1 MSLMQALETRDA
13 SFLPG
18 RRNEDWRWSDLK
30 SVVRAVPPPSPD
42 AAKPE
47 APPPLAELAADNE
60 IVVVNG
66 RADTFGFHAVA
77 GLPRTLRLRIV
88 SRADQTAHQGVLILD
103 VEPEAQL
110 TVIETYE
117 GEGSGYLS
125 DFSLAVSMGEGA
137 ELERIVLLDEPADAV
152 SISQSQVELQAGA
165 RFAQT
170 VVASGAKLQRHET
183 HVRHPGGGAEVR
195 LDGLYLL
202 SGKRHADLTTVVD
215 HGDVDGVTDQ
225 LTKGLAKDQARGV
238 FQGRIVVEAGADR
251 TDARMGHHALLLNDG
266 AEIDAKPELEIYA
279 DDVACAHGN
288 TVGSLDEAA
297 LFYMRARGMPEQ
309 EARALLMEA
318 FVGEVVDRIRHEGAR
333 AAVHAWVSEKLEA
346 LS

>member
-1 MSLMQALETRDA
+1 MSVMQALQARDA
-13 SFLPG
+13 SLLPG
-18 RRNEDWRWSDLK
+18 RRDEDWRWSDLK
-30 SVVRAVPPPSPD
+30 SVVRVVPPQSP
-42 AAKPE
+42 AVSKPT
-47 APPPLAELAADNE
+47 APPPLSEFQTDNE

-88 SRADQTAHQGVLILD
+88 ARAEQTAHQGVLTLD
-103 VEPEAQL
+103 IEPGAEL

-125 DFSLAVSMGEGA
+125 DFSLAVSIGEGA
-137 ELERIVLLDEPADAV
+137 KLERIVLLDEPADAV
-152 SISQSQVELQAGA
+152 SISQSQVELQVGA
-165 RFAQT
+165 EFAQT
-170 VVASGAKLQRHET
+170 VLASGAKLQRHET
-183 HVRHPGGGAEVR
+183 HVRHPGGGARVR

-202 SGKRHADLTTVVD
+202 GGKRHADLTTVVD
-215 HGDVDGVTDQ
+215 HSATDGVTEQ

-279 DDVACAHGN
+279 DDVSCAHGN
-288 TVGSLDEAA
+288 TVGSLDEDA
-297 LFYMRARGMPEQ
+297 LFYMRARGIPEH

-333 AAVHAWVSEKLEA
+333 EAAHAWVSDKLRA

>member
-1 MSLMQALETRDA
+1 MSLMRALETRDA
-13 SFLPG
+13 SLLPG
-18 RRNEDWRWSDLK
+18 RRDEDWRWSDLR
-30 SVVRAVPPPSPD
+30 SVVRAVPPPSPV
-42 AAKPE
+42 AE
-47 APPPLAELAADNE
+47 APSAPPLLSELAADNE

-66 RADTFGFHAVA
+66 RAETFGFHAVA

-88 SRADQTAHQGVLILD
+88 SRADQTAHQGVLTLD
-103 VEPEAQL
+103 LEPDAEL

-125 DFSLAVSMGEGA
+125 DFSLAVSIGEGA
-137 ELERIVLLDEPADAV
+137 RLERIVVLDEPADAV
-152 SISQSQVELQAGA
+152 SISRSQVELQAHA
-165 RFAQT
+165 QFSQT
-170 VVASGAKLQRHET
+170 VLASGARLQRHET
-183 HVRHPGGGAEVR
+183 HVRHPGGGAQVR

-202 SGKRHADLTTVVD
+202 GGKRHADLTTVVD
-215 HGDVDGVTDQ
+215 HSGVEGVTDQ

-238 FQGRIVVEAGADR
+238 FQGRIVVEEGADR

-266 AEIDAKPELEIYA
+266 AEVDAKPELEIYA

-288 TVGSLDEAA
+288 TVGSLDEDA
-297 LFYMRARGMPEQ
+297 LFYMRARGMPEP

-333 AAVHAWVSEKLEA
+333 AAAHAWVSEKLRA

>member
-1 MSLMQALETRDA
+1 MSLMRALETRDA
-13 SFLPG
+13 SLLPG
-18 RRNEDWRWSDLK
+18 RRDEDWRWSDLK
-30 SVVRAVPPPSPD
+30 SVVRAVPAPSP
-42 AAKPE
+42 AAMAPT

-66 RADTFGFHAVA
+66 KADTFGFHAVA

-88 SRADQTAHQGVLILD
+88 SRASETAHQGVLTLD
-103 VEPEAQL
+103 IEPEAEL

-125 DFSLAVSMGEGA
+125 DFSLAVSVGEGA
-137 ELERIVLLDEPADAV
+137 KLERIVVLDEPADAV

-165 RFAQT
+165 QFAQT
-170 VVASGAKLQRHET
+170 VLASGARLQRHET
-183 HVRHPGGGAEVR
+183 HVRHPGGGAQVR

-202 SGKRHADLTTVVD
+202 GGKRHADLTTVVD

-238 FQGRIVVEAGADR
+238 FQGRIVVEEGADR

-279 DDVACAHGN
+279 DDVSCAHGN
-288 TVGSLDEAA
+288 TVGSLDEDA
-297 LFYMRARGMPEQ
+297 LFYMRARGIPEP

-318 FVGEVVDRIRHEGAR
+318 FIGEVVDRIRHEGAR
-333 AAVHAWVSEKLEA
+333 SAVHAWVSDKLRA

>member
-1 MSLMQALETRDA
+1 MSLMKALSTRDA
-13 SFLPG
+13 SLLPG
-18 RRNEDWRWSDLK
+18 RRDEDWRWSDLK
-30 SVVRAVPPPSPD
+30 SAVRAVPPPSP
-42 AAKPE
+42 AAE
-47 APPPLAELAADNE
+47 APGAPPLLPELAADNE

-66 RADTFGFHAVA
+66 RADTVGFHAIA

-88 SRADQTAHQGVLILD
+88 SRADQTAHQGVLTLD
-103 VEPEAQL
+103 LEPGAEL
-110 TVIETYE
+110 TLIETYE

-125 DFSLAVSMGEGA
+125 DFSLAISVGEGA
-137 ELERIVLLDEPADAV
+137 KLERIVVLDEPADAV

-165 RFAQT
+165 LFTQT
-170 VVASGAKLQRHET
+170 VVASGARLQRHET

-202 SGKRHADLTTVVD
+202 GDKRHADLTTVVD
-215 HGDVDGVTDQ
+215 HDAVDGVTDQ
-225 LTKGLAKDQARGV
+225 LTKGLARDQARGV
-238 FQGRIVVEAGADR
+238 FQGRIVVAEGADR

-288 TVGSLDEAA
+288 TVGSLDEDA
-297 LFYMRARGMPEQ
+297 LFYMRARGLPEHD
-309 EARALLMEA
+309 ARALLMEA

>member
-1 MSLMQALETRDA
+1 MSLMKALETRDA
-13 SFLPG
+13 SLLPG
-18 RRNEDWRWSDLK
+18 FS
-30 SVVRAVPPPSPD
+30 
-42 AAKPE
+42 
-47 APPPLAELAADNE
+47 ADHQ

-66 RADTFGFHAVA
+66 RAGTFGFHALA

-88 SRADQTAHQGVLILD
+88 SRAEQTAHQGVLTLD
-103 VEPEAQL
+103 VEPGAEL
-110 TVIETYE
+110 TLIETYE

-125 DFSLAVSMGEGA
+125 DFSLAISIGEGA
-137 ELERIVLLDEPADAV
+137 RLERIVLFDEPADAI
-152 SISQSQVELQAGA
+152 SISQSEVELQAGA

-170 VVASGAKLQRHET
+170 VLTCGARLQRHET
-183 HVRHPGGGAEVR
+183 HLRHPGGGAEVR

-202 SGKRHADLTTVVD
+202 GGKRHADLTTVVD
-215 HGDVDGVTDQ
+215 HSAVDGVTDQ

-238 FQGRIVVEAGADR
+238 FQGRIVVQAGADR

-266 AEIDAKPELEIYA
+266 AEVDAKPELEIYA

-288 TVGSLDEAA
+288 TVGSLDEDA
-297 LFYMRARGMPEQ
+297 LFYMRARGLPEP

-333 AAVHAWVSEKLEA
+333 AAAHAWVSDKLRA

>member
-1 MSLMQALETRDA
+1 SL
-13 SFLPG
+13 LPG
-18 RRNEDWRWSDLK
+18 RRTEDWRWSDLK
-30 SVVRAVPPPSPD
+30 GVVRAVPPPSP
-42 AAKPE
+42 AAATP
-47 APPPLAELAADNE
+47 ASPPPLAELAADNE

-66 RADTFGFHAVA
+66 RSEVFGFHAVA

-88 SRADQTAHQGVLILD
+88 SSADQTAHQGVLTLD
-103 VEPEAQL
+103 VEPGAEL
-110 TVIETYE
+110 TLIETYE
-117 GEGSGYLS
+117 GDGAGYLS
-125 DFSLAVSMGEGA
+125 DFSLAVSVGEGA
-137 ELERIVLLDEPADAV
+137 KVERIVLLDEPADAV

-165 RFAQT
+165 WFGQT
-170 VVASGAKLQRHET
+170 VVAAGAKLQRHET
-183 HVRHPGGGAEVR
+183 QLRHPGRGAEVR

-202 SGKRHADLTTVVD
+202 NDRRHADLTTVVD
-215 HGDVDGVTDQ
+215 HSGVDGVTTQ

-238 FQGRIVVEAGADR
+238 FQGRIVVEEGADR

-279 DDVACAHGN
+279 DDVSCAHGN
-288 TVGSLDEAA
+288 TVGSLDEDA
-297 LFYMRARGMPEQ
+297 LFYMRARGIPEP

-333 AAVHAWVSEKLEA
+333 AAVHAWVSAKLRA